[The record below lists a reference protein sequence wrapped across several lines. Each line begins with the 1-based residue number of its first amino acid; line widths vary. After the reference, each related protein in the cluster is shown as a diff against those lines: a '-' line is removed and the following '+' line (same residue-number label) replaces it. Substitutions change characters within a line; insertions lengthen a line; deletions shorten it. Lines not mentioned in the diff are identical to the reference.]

1 MPIVSYRLSAESSL
15 ITQVVGECKHETKVT
30 VLKSLATDAVRTW
43 AENNSGGSCPE
54 QINPE
59 AKKVNL
65 GIEYVRI
72 YLR

>member
-1 MPIVSYRLSAESSL
+1 MPIVSYQPSAESSL
-15 ITQVVGECKHETKVT
+15 ITQVVGECKHETK
-30 VLKSLATDAVRTW
+30 SDCSQEFGHGRCTW
-43 AENNSGGSCPE
+43 AEDNSGGSCPE

-59 AKKVNL
+59 AKKGNL